1 LGATD
6 APWRENP
13 GVRYIM
19 YIICLGGETHDCVHW
34 CFSVC
39 VCGVWCVVC
48 GVWCVVCGVCNIRMG
63 ARQRFQ
69 SLRRVCT
76 TLLCALMLQARATF
90 SKKKVGSTVTLYLPC
105 DYMYIIL

>member
-1 LGATD
+1 MIVCT
-6 APWRENP
+6 
-13 GVRYIM
+13 GVF
-19 YIICLGGETHDCVHW
+19 L
-34 CFSVC
+34 SVC
-39 VCGVWCVVC
+39 VVCGVWCVVCGVWCVVCGVWCVVC

-69 SLRRVCT
+69 SLKRVCT